1 MKTIIDQVDT
11 VDDARS
17 THRANDVDRA
27 SAIVVA
33 GRDADTL
40 SSIRAPSCAL
50 AIWRRAPRIAFP
62 TSDIAT
68 FAPIRFE
75 ARSAEVHT
83 VVAEHL
89 AARRRR
95 DWASLAADI
104 GALAR
109 HFADIVRSAEV
120 ELRLEP
126 VTTDACRKFHADYVS
141 CRLISTYLGPG
152 TEWIRA
158 GDPDRIHR
166 LATGDVAAFKGREW
180 APDRPILH
188 RSPPIAGSG
197 DVRLLLVIDPLRPI
211 DP

>member
-1 MKTIIDQVDT
+1 MKTMIGQVDPAE
-11 VDDARS
+11 DARS
-17 THRANDVDRA
+17 THPANDVDRA

-40 SSIRAPSCAL
+40 SLIRARSCAL
-50 AIWRRAPRIAFP
+50 AIWRRAPRIIFP
-62 TSDIAT
+62 TSELTT

-75 ARSAEVHT
+75 AGSAEVHT
-83 VVAEHL
+83 AVAEHL

-95 DWASLAADI
+95 DWAGLAADI

-109 HFADIVRSAEV
+109 HFAGILRSAAV

-126 VTTDACRKFHADYVS
+126 VTTDACRKFHADDVS

-158 GDPDRIHR
+158 DEPDRIHR
-166 LATGDVAAFKGREW
+166 LATGDVALFKGRKW

-188 RSPPIAGSG
+188 RSPRIAGSG